1 MENKTNLPSI
11 FDAFTRLKV
20 MVIGDVM
27 TDSYLFGKV
36 DRISPEAPVPVVHI
50 TNRDNRPGGA
60 ANVAINISEMGA
72 TAILCS
78 VTGNDDGGQRFLEQ
92 LKAKN
97 LDSKG
102 IIQSPDRV
110 TTVKTR
116 VIGNNHQL
124 LRIDEE
130 QISPL
135 DGKTANQFID
145 SCISLMDSEKPNV
158 IIFEDY
164 DKGVLTPL
172 VIEQLIAAASSRS
185 IPVTVDPKK
194 VNFSNYKNVKLFKP
208 NLLELK
214 SGTNNTIEK
223 ISKEALDA
231 IVKPFL
237 KKQQIEMMMV
247 TLSEAGVY
255 IASEKESFLIPA
267 HVRNVSDVSGA
278 GDTVISIASLCIAT
292 GLSMQTVAALS
303 NLAGGLVCEMIG
315 VVPVNKETLLA
326 EAVASKIF
334 EPLN

>member
-1 MENKTNLPSI
+1 
-11 FDAFTRLKV
+11 
-20 MVIGDVM
+20 
-27 TDSYLFGKV
+27 
-36 DRISPEAPVPVVHI
+36 
-50 TNRDNRPGGA
+50 
-60 ANVAINISEMGA
+60 
-72 TAILCS
+72 
-78 VTGNDDGGQRFLEQ
+78 
-92 LKAKN
+92 
-97 LDSKG
+97 
-102 IIQSPDRV
+102 
-110 TTVKTR
+110 
-116 VIGNNHQL
+116 
-124 LRIDEE
+124 
-130 QISPL
+130 
-135 DGKTANQFID
+135 
-145 SCISLMDSEKPNV
+145 MDSEKPDV

-172 VIEQLIAAASSRS
+172 VIDQLTSAAASRS

-194 VNFSNYKNVKLFKP
+194 VNFSSYKNVKLFKP

-214 SGTNNTIEK
+214 SGTINAIEK

-237 KKQQIEMMMV
+237 KKQSIEMMMV

-255 IASEKESFLIPA
+255 IASEKESLLIPA

-278 GDTVISIASLCIAT
+278 GDTVISIASLCIAA

>member
-1 MENKTNLPSI
+1 
-11 FDAFTRLKV
+11 

-50 TNRDNRPGGA
+50 TSRDNRPGGA
-60 ANVAINISEMGA
+60 ANVAININEMGA
-72 TAILCS
+72 KAILCS
-78 VTGNDDGGQRFLEQ
+78 VTGNDEGGQRFLDQ

-102 IIQSPDRV
+102 IIQSPNRV

-124 LRIDEE
+124 LRVDEE

-135 DGKTANQFID
+135 DGITATQFID
-145 SCISLMDSEKPNV
+145 SCISLMDSEKPDV

-172 VIEQLIAAASSRS
+172 VIDQLTSAAASRS

-194 VNFSNYKNVKLFKP
+194 VNFSSYKNVKLFKP

-214 SGTNNTIEK
+214 SGTNNAIEK

-237 KKQQIEMMMV
+237 KKQSIEMMMV

-255 IASEKESFLIPA
+255 IASEKESLLIPA

-278 GDTVISIASLCIAT
+278 GDTVISIASLCIAA

>member
-1 MENKTNLPSI
+1 
-11 FDAFTRLKV
+11 
-20 MVIGDVM
+20 M

-50 TNRDNRPGGA
+50 VSRDNRPGGA
-60 ANVAINISEMGA
+60 ANVAININEMGA
-72 TAILCS
+72 IAILCS
-78 VTGNDDGGQRFLEQ
+78 VTGNDEGGQQFLDQ

-97 LDSKG
+97 LGSKG
-102 IIQSPDRV
+102 IIQSPNRV

-124 LRIDEE
+124 LRVDEE

-135 DGKTANQFID
+135 DGKTATQFID
-145 SCISLMDSEKPNV
+145 SCISLMDSEQPDV

-172 VIEQLIAAASSRS
+172 VIEQLIAAAAARS

-214 SGTNNTIEK
+214 SGTNNTIDK

-237 KKQQIEMMMV
+237 KKQHIEMMMV

-255 IASEKESFLIPA
+255 IASEKESFHIPA

-278 GDTVISIASLCIAT
+278 GDTVISIASLCIAA

>member
-1 MENKTNLPSI
+1 VENKTNLPSI
-11 FDAFTRLKV
+11 FDAFTRLRV

-36 DRISPEAPVPVVHI
+36 ERISPEAPVPVVHI
-50 TNRDNRPGGA
+50 TSRDNRPGGA
-60 ANVAINISEMGA
+60 ANVAININEMGA

-78 VTGNDDGGQRFLEQ
+78 VTGNDEGGQRFLDQ

-102 IIQSPDRV
+102 IIQSTNRV

-124 LRIDEE
+124 LRVDEE

-135 DGKTANQFID
+135 DGKTAVQFID
-145 SCISLMDSEKPNV
+145 SCISLMDSEKPDV

-164 DKGVLTPL
+164 DKGVLTPM
-172 VIEQLIAAASSRS
+172 VIDQLTSAAASRS
-185 IPVTVDPKK
+185 IPITVDPKK
-194 VNFSNYKNVKLFKP
+194 VNFSSYKNVKLFKP

-237 KKQQIEMMMV
+237 KKQSIEMMMV

-255 IASEKESFLIPA
+255 IASEKESLLIPA

-278 GDTVISIASLCIAT
+278 GDTVISIASLCIAA

-315 VVPVNKETLLA
+315 VVPVNKTTLLA

>member
-1 MENKTNLPSI
+1 MPC
-11 FDAFTRLKV
+11 A
-20 MVIGDVM
+20 
-27 TDSYLFGKV
+27 
-36 DRISPEAPVPVVHI
+36 
-50 TNRDNRPGGA
+50 
-60 ANVAINISEMGA
+60 
-72 TAILCS
+72 
-78 VTGNDDGGQRFLEQ
+78 
-92 LKAKN
+92 
-97 LDSKG
+97 
-102 IIQSPDRV
+102 
-110 TTVKTR
+110 
-116 VIGNNHQL
+116 
-124 LRIDEE
+124 
-130 QISPL
+130 
-135 DGKTANQFID
+135 
-145 SCISLMDSEKPNV
+145 LMDSEKPNV

-172 VIEQLIAAASSRS
+172 VIDQLTSAAASRS

-194 VNFSNYKNVKLFKP
+194 VNFSSYRNVKLFKP

-214 SGTNNTIEK
+214 SGTNNAIEK

-237 KKQQIEMMMV
+237 KKQSIEMMMV

-255 IASEKESFLIPA
+255 IASEKESLLIPA

-278 GDTVISIASLCIAT
+278 GDTVISIASLCIAA

>member
-1 MENKTNLPSI
+1 
-11 FDAFTRLKV
+11 
-20 MVIGDVM
+20 M

-50 TNRDNRPGGA
+50 TSRDNRPGGA
-60 ANVAINISEMGA
+60 ANVAININEMGA
-72 TAILCS
+72 KAILCS
-78 VTGNDDGGQRFLEQ
+78 VTGNDEGGQRFLDQ

-102 IIQSPDRV
+102 IIQSSNRV

-124 LRIDEE
+124 LRVDEE

-135 DGKTANQFID
+135 DGKTATQFID
-145 SCISLMDSEKPNV
+145 SCISLMDSEKPDV

-164 DKGVLTPL
+164 DKGVLTPF
-172 VIEQLIAAASSRS
+172 VIDQLIAAAASRS

-194 VNFSNYKNVKLFKP
+194 VNFSSYKNVKLFKP

-223 ISKEALDA
+223 ISKETLDA

-237 KKQQIEMMMV
+237 KKQHIEMMMV

-255 IASEKESFLIPA
+255 IASEKESLLIPA

-278 GDTVISIASLCIAT
+278 GDTVISIASLCIAA
-292 GLSMQTVAALS
+292 GLHMQTVAALS

-326 EAVASKIF
+326 EAIASKIF

>member
-1 MENKTNLPSI
+1 
-11 FDAFTRLKV
+11 

-50 TNRDNRPGGA
+50 TSRDNRPGGA
-60 ANVAINISEMGA
+60 ANVAININEMGA
-72 TAILCS
+72 KAILCS
-78 VTGNDDGGQRFLEQ
+78 VTGNDEGGQRFLDQ

-102 IIQSPDRV
+102 IIQSPNRV

-135 DGKTANQFID
+135 DGITAKQFID
-145 SCISLMDSEKPNV
+145 SCISLIDSEKPDV

-164 DKGVLTPL
+164 DKGVLTPV
-172 VIEQLIAAASSRS
+172 VIDQLTSAAASRS

-194 VNFSNYKNVKLFKP
+194 VNFSSYKNVKLFKP

-214 SGTNNTIEK
+214 SGTNNAIEK

-237 KKQQIEMMMV
+237 KKQSIEMMMV

-255 IASEKESFLIPA
+255 IASEKESLLIPA

-278 GDTVISIASLCIAT
+278 GDTVISIASLCIAA

-326 EAVASKIF
+326 EAIASKIF

>member
-1 MENKTNLPSI
+1 
-11 FDAFTRLKV
+11 
-20 MVIGDVM
+20 M

-50 TNRDNRPGGA
+50 TSRDNRPGGA
-60 ANVAINISEMGA
+60 ANVAININEMGA

-78 VTGNDDGGQRFLEQ
+78 VTGNDEGGQRFLDQ
-92 LKAKN
+92 LKTKN

-102 IIQSPDRV
+102 IIQSPNRV

-124 LRIDEE
+124 LRVDEE

-135 DGKTANQFID
+135 DGKTATQFID
-145 SCISLMDSEKPNV
+145 SCISLMDSEKPDV

-164 DKGVLTPL
+164 DKGVLTPV
-172 VIEQLIAAASSRS
+172 VIDQLTSAAASRS

-194 VNFSNYKNVKLFKP
+194 VNFSSYRNVKLFKP

-214 SGTNNTIEK
+214 SGTNNAIEK

-237 KKQQIEMMMV
+237 KKQSIEMMMV

-255 IASEKESFLIPA
+255 IASEKESLLIPA

-278 GDTVISIASLCIAT
+278 GDTVISIASLCIAA